1 MKHCLLCGEI
11 IRDNISFGELISLR
25 PISSQTI
32 CHACWSG
39 FNRLSM
45 PTCDGCGRKLVS
57 QMTNPCQDCIRWRD
71 SGLPNLTNQALF
83 EYNAAMK
90 DFMKRYKFNGDY
102 RLRYVFVSELRL
114 ALAHTKRLIVPIPVS
129 QGTLATR
136 GFNQVTGLLDRTH
149 YHEVL
154 KVTQDQKL
162 IRQSEKNRRQRLD
175 LIQPFELL
183 KLQKNLIK
191 DNPVLIV
198 DDVYTTGTTIRHAA
212 ALLYQAGATD
222 VKGLTLAR

>member
-57 QMTNPCQDCIRWRD
+57 QMPNPCQDCVRWRD
-71 SGLPNLTNQALF
+71 SGLPNLT
-83 EYNAAMK
+83 
-90 DFMKRYKFNGDY
+90 
-102 RLRYVFVSELRL
+102 
-114 ALAHTKRLIVPIPVS
+114 IVPIPVS
-129 QGTLATR
+129 QGTLSTR